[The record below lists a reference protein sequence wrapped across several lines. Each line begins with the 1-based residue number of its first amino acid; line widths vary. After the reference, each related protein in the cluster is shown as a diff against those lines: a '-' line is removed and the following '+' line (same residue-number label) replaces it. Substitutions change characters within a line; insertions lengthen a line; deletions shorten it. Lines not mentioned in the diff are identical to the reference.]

1 MICRVKIFVLSLA
14 LISTATYAQKMSRE
28 EAIQAALK
36 NNDRLKAEE
45 LHVEQTRQL
54 KKTQTDIGKFSATL
68 MKGQYNTIQQDN
80 NLTLTQSIPFPSAL
94 VAQSKLGREQVV
106 GAERNLALAQN
117 NLVYE
122 VKTAYELLLYYHA
135 LHQLLL
141 SQDSLFTDFVRAAAV
156 RYKTGEGTLLEKT
169 TAESQL
175 LEIKNQLQQNEADI
189 TITQMWLQ
197 VLVKSTAL
205 VDATEPF
212 VRRTLQTGGLDT
224 NPTLQYELQQ
234 TIISKQ
240 ALRVERNRFLP
251 DLEFGYFNQTL
262 IGFQNTAGTEEFY
275 DKNKRF
281 QGFVV
286 GVAFPLWAAPQAAR
300 VKAANYQQEVAQKNA
315 DYTKALINQEYEQ
328 AQRELKKNEIS
339 LAFYEQSALQN
350 AALILTQA
358 LKSFRAGEIGYVEY
372 LQSLRTAI
380 GIKANYLLALQQHN
394 LSIIKIESLTGSY

>member
-1 MICRVKIFVLSLA
+1 MICRVKIFLLLLA
-14 LISTATYAQKMSRE
+14 LISPATYAQKMSRE

-45 LHVEQTRQL
+45 LHVEQARQF

-80 NLTLTQSIPFPSAL
+80 NLTLTQTIPFPSVLA
-94 VAQSKLGREQVV
+94 AQNKLGKEQIV
-106 GAERNLALAQN
+106 GVERNLALAQN

-122 VKTAYELLLYYHA
+122 VKIAYELLLYHHA

-141 SQDSLFTDFVRAAAV
+141 SQDSLFTDFTRAASV

-169 TAESQL
+169 TAESQQ

-189 TITQMWLQ
+189 TITQMQLQ
-197 VLVKSTAL
+197 VLVKSTEL
-205 VDATEPF
+205 VNATEPF
-212 VRRTLQTGGLDT
+212 VRRTLQTGGLDN

-240 ALRVERNRFLP
+240 ALRVERNRSLP

-275 DKNKRF
+275 DNNKRF
-281 QGFVV
+281 QGFML
-286 GVAFPLWAAPQAAR
+286 GVAFPLWAAPQVAR
-300 VKAANYQQEVAQKNA
+300 TKAANYQQQAAQKNA

-350 AALILTQA
+350 ANLILTQA

-372 LQSLRTAI
+372 LQSVRTAV

>member
-1 MICRVKIFVLSLA
+1 MICRVRIFILSLA

-28 EAIQAALK
+28 EVIQAALK

-45 LHVEQTRQL
+45 LHVEQARQL

-80 NLTLTQSIPFPSAL
+80 NITLTQSIPFPSTL
-94 VAQSKLGREQVV
+94 LAQSKLGREQIV
-106 GAERNLALAQN
+106 GAERSLALAQN

-122 VKTAYELLLYYHA
+122 VKTAYELLLYHHA
-135 LHQLLL
+135 LRQLLL
-141 SQDSLFTDFVRAAAV
+141 SQDSLFTDFARAASV

-189 TITQMWLQ
+189 TITQMRLQ

-205 VDATEPF
+205 IDATEPF
-212 VRRTLQTGGLDT
+212 VRRTVQASGLDN

-240 ALRVERNRFLP
+240 ALQVERTRFLP
-251 DLEFGYFNQTL
+251 DLEFGYFNQSL
-262 IGFQNTAGTEEFY
+262 IGFQNTSGTEEFY

-281 QGFVV
+281 QGFMI

-300 VKAANYQQEVAQKNA
+300 AKAANYQQQAAQKNT

-358 LKSFRAGEIGYVEY
+358 FKSFRAGEIGYVEY